1 MMEKKKALSLPVSD
15 VVYVFDDAEGGLYS
29 NFLLK
34 MC

>member
-15 VVYVFDDAEGGLYS
+15 VVYVFDDAEGGYIPI
-29 NFLLK
+29 FLLK